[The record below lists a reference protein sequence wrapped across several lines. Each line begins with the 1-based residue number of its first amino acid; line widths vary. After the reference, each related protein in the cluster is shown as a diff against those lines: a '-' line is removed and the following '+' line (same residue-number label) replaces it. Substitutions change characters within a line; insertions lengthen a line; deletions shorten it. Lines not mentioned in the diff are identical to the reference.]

1 MTSRLAQSNGSAPLH
16 NTTTITVN
24 RTLPI
29 MSAPQPPPQVSG
41 QHIPRF
47 QTGNHRRKP
56 PEQSAPLFQS
66 KHSQPQH
73 AAPKDIREPP
83 HLTHRNQDS
92 QNPNVDQAPS
102 HPDSGMGL
110 ESSSSSNDG
119 PGQYLEQPSGRG
131 GAQQMQLDSSAG
143 SGDSSGAE
151 GMLAANGS
159 GGSGQSKLTRKSTA
173 EDWFNAFN
181 RDVRGNQSYP
191 NYDNDSPYYLP
202 SQHRKKHQQGARSA
216 WPPRVHSGGF
226 PERSSIP
233 NSYRGGPVQVLES
246 TEESNSD
253 SFRSVIDD
261 LTIKNQ
267 RLKRRLRRLEGLHG
281 QHATHAERLFEL
293 RVHDLP
299 EEKKA
304 ELERILQSFTANIE
318 NERAAQEP
326 SSRNGFP
333 SGNRSSAIDSGYA
346 SVSRSGNDSSVPSSG
361 QGRDSRRDDSGKPWP
376 SSHSSAHS
384 NSETTKMKLVVRRL
398 EQLFTGGVAGADD
411 GRVGLQQNVSDL
423 AKAED
428 NEATLMGG
436 GFLEEEG
443 ARGASLMSP
452 PRNPFIDSDSKE
464 SLLTAD
470 EPEQRPTRPI
480 DLDPQREQVAVD
492 NIEYLT
498 HLTGSGTKGVGT
510 GGGWVYLNLMI
521 NMAQLHTINVTPPF
535 IKKAIAAA
543 SDNLELSP
551 DGKMVRWRG
560 NGEMSP
566 PEFSMSSGRGE
577 GSSDDGCRRGF
588 ESSGSGS
595 GPGINEPELQPVE
608 KNGTDHRFHYKPM
621 FARSQSFDEESSSLA
636 TSSDTDPEA
645 PRRSNSGES
654 RNSSSKRDS
663 GPIIFY
669 KGGGFCTDLTS
680 QPLREEEGEMDM
692 TYERATSRPLGSATR
707 CPPSPSTRDD
717 SPLFRL
723 GTAFA
728 EPQLYTSKMDADPD
742 DLSDIEFSPQFTA
755 TSPTMNPAVPIEF
768 EASGVGGVLPA
779 DNFAINCQT
788 RHYLLPDN
796 HGRLPVSRSRA
807 LKSKLHKRI
816 LHRIPKASI
825 DAFHDKGNATDSS
838 AGSSSSSSET
848 SGAPSSRHRRPVRH
862 ELLSA
867 NTLRLP
873 PSSLPPASY
882 MFASPSEDSSSNGE
896 TDSDDAPRSSGS
908 EGYFFHQSLDAYRT
922 SSGEEN
928 EAATGF
934 QRSPSSAATAGDGG
948 SRRES
953 SVFSDHIAD
962 GQNYNDPTY
971 DDPLSMDSE
980 QSSDSADIDVQ
991 FLGDDADV
999 DRPNLKRSRGSVISS
1014 TSNHQARKSV
1024 RMTNINLQSSTESDE
1039 S

>member
-1 MTSRLAQSNGSAPLH
+1 MCR
-16 NTTTITVN
+16 
-24 RTLPI
+24 
-29 MSAPQPPPQVSG
+29 
-41 QHIPRF
+41 
-47 QTGNHRRKP
+47 
-56 PEQSAPLFQS
+56 
-66 KHSQPQH
+66 
-73 AAPKDIREPP
+73 
-83 HLTHRNQDS
+83 
-92 QNPNVDQAPS
+92 
-102 HPDSGMGL
+102 
-110 ESSSSSNDG
+110 
-119 PGQYLEQPSGRG
+119 
-131 GAQQMQLDSSAG
+131 
-143 SGDSSGAE
+143 
-151 GMLAANGS
+151 
-159 GGSGQSKLTRKSTA
+159 
-173 EDWFNAFN
+173 
-181 RDVRGNQSYP
+181 
-191 NYDNDSPYYLP
+191 
-202 SQHRKKHQQGARSA
+202 
-216 WPPRVHSGGF
+216 
-226 PERSSIP
+226 
-233 NSYRGGPVQVLES
+233 
-246 TEESNSD
+246 
-253 SFRSVIDD
+253 
-261 LTIKNQ
+261 
-267 RLKRRLRRLEGLHG
+267 
-281 QHATHAERLFEL
+281 
-293 RVHDLP
+293 
-299 EEKKA
+299 EKKA
-304 ELERILQSFTANIE
+304 ELERILQTFTANIE
-318 NERAAQEP
+318 SERATQEP
-326 SSRNGFP
+326 SPRSGFP

-376 SSHSSAHS
+376 SSYSSAHS
-384 NSETTKMKLVVRRL
+384 NSETAKMKLVVCRL

-411 GRVGLQQNVSDL
+411 ERVEQQQSVSDL

-428 NEATLMGG
+428 NEATLLGG

-443 ARGASLMSP
+443 SRGASLMSP
-452 PRNPFIDSDSKE
+452 PRNNTTFIDSDSKE
-464 SLLTAD
+464 SLLTGDKPD
-470 EPEQRPTRPI
+470 ELEQRPTRPI
-480 DLDPQREQVAVD
+480 DLDLQREQVAVD

-498 HLTGSGTKGVGT
+498 HLTESSTKGTST

-543 SDNLELSP
+543 SDKLELSP

-560 NGEMSP
+560 DGEISP

-595 GPGINEPELQPVE
+595 GSGPGV
-608 KNGTDHRFHYKPM
+608 NGTELKPARANGADHRFHYKPM
-621 FARSQSFDEESSSLA
+621 FARSQSFDEESSSLTA
-636 TSSDTDPEA
+636 SSDTDPEA

-654 RNSSSKRDS
+654 RGSGSRRDT

-669 KGGGFCTDLTS
+669 RGGGFCTDLTS
-680 QPLREEEGEMDM
+680 QPLREEEGELEVS
-692 TYERATSRPLGSATR
+692 YERATSRPLGSATR

-723 GTAFA
+723 GTAISETQEYIA
-728 EPQLYTSKMDADPD
+728 KMEVDPD
-742 DLSDIEFSPQFTA
+742 DPTVIDFSPQFTA
-755 TSPTMNPAVPIEF
+755 TSPTINPAVPIEF

-807 LKSKLHKRI
+807 IKSKLHKKI

-825 DAFHDKGNATDSS
+825 DAFHDNGNATDSS
-838 AGSSSSSSET
+838 ADSSSSSSET
-848 SGAPSSRHRRPVRH
+848 SGAPSSRHNRRPVRH

-882 MFASPSEDSSSNGE
+882 IFASPSEDSSSNGE

-928 EAATGF
+928 EAITGF
-934 QRSPSSAATAGDGG
+934 ERSPSSAATAGGG
-948 SRRES
+948 SRGS
-953 SVFSDHIAD
+953 SVFSEQNAD
-962 GQNYNDPTY
+962 EQTY

-980 QSSDSADIDVQ
+980 QSSDSAGVNDR
-991 FLGDDADV
+991 LHADDGDV
-999 DRPNLKRSRGSVISS
+999 DRPSLKRSRGSVISS

-1024 RMTNINLQSSTESDE
+1024 RMTNVKLQSSTESDE